1 MKNVFHR
8 AISILLVAL
17 CLFGLSVPLG
27 NVVTPPAFAAAQK
40 AQVGEIYIVNVTRL
54 NVRSGPNVKASVKTR
69 LKKGVEVT
77 YRKSEKGWWYVDYP
91 KGSGYVDGK
100 FLKKKAATS
109 ENTDGSGEKAT
120 HRTICKLRMREK
132 PSLKGKVIGTLRKG
146 ARVRVMSQNGE
157 WSEIGYKG
165 KKVWVA
171 TRYLKKRS

>member
-1 MKNVFHR
+1 MKTMIRRCLCAMLAV
-8 AISILLVAL
+8 L
-17 CLFGLSVPLG
+17 CLEGMPMSKLLTPLAHAATRETIVQG
-27 NVVTPPAFAAAQK
+27 ETYVVK
-40 AQVGEIYIVNVTRL
+40 VRRL
-54 NVRSGPNVKASVKTR
+54 NVRSDPDVKASVKTR

-100 FLKKKAATS
+100 FLKRKTTSS

-146 ARVRVMSQNGE
+146 ARVRVMSQSGE